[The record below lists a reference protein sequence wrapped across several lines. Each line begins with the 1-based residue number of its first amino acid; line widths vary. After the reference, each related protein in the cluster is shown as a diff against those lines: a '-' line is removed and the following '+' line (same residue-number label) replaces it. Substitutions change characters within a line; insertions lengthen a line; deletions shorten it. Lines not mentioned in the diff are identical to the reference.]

1 MKKGLKITLIILGI
15 IVVLIVGALLIVP
28 KMIVKSVY
36 KDNFGMRLTTTEPY
50 CRDLAEFDGLER
62 EKHVFTSNEGQ
73 KITGYVYTKGDTEP
87 KGLIVLAH
95 GFGGGGHCSYMD
107 VADYF
112 ASNGYKVFA
121 YDATGNDESEGES
134 VMGLPQGVIDLD
146 YALNY
151 IKDTDELSDLPLMLW
166 GHSWGGYSVCSVSKL
181 HPEIEGIISVA
192 GFNSSLDMIETVGR
206 DMAGDTID
214 FVMPLFED
222 LEKEKFGD
230 FAAMSALESLE
241 NSNTKVLMFH
251 SADDDVIPIEISYDR
266 YYEKFAD
273 NERFSFVRFE
283 DKGHNNI
290 LISKSALEYRK
301 EYNKAGEEYVSQ
313 FGEGEFTD
321 EMRREYI
328 KTHFD
333 KSKGNELDSEIMTQM
348 LEFYNN
354 CIA

>member
-28 KMIVKSVY
+28 KMIVKSIY

-107 VADYF
+107 IADYF

-151 IKDTDELSDLPLMLW
+151 IKDTDKLSDLPLMLW

-206 DMAGDTID
+206 DMAGDAID

-230 FAAMSALESLE
+230 YAAMNAIESLE
-241 NSNTKVLMFH
+241 NSDAEVLMFH

-273 NERFSFVRFE
+273 NERFTFVRFE
-283 DKGHNNI
+283 DRGHNHIFNSTDSLKYREEI
-290 LISKSALEYRK
+290 EVAFDEYRESIGK
-301 EYNKAGEEYVSQ
+301 DN
-313 FGEGEFTD
+313 FTG
-321 EMRREYI
+321 EMRIDFI
-328 KTHFD
+328 KENVD
-333 KSKGNELDSEIMTQM
+333 KMKYYELDSEIMSQM
-348 LEFYNN
+348 LEFYDN
-354 CIA
+354 CTE